1 MDQPAPEKPKR
12 TRRDD
17 IFLFVMTWASDH
29 VGNTPSLGEIARKFG
44 IRRSTA
50 YTHTLK
56 LVNDGRARWI
66 DGEFILEKSEYFPP
80 TDIR

>member
-1 MDQPAPEKPKR
+1 MDKPQQPQHKR

-17 IFLFVMTWASDH
+17 IFLFIMTWASDH

-56 LVNDGRARWI
+56 LVNDGRAKWK
-66 DGEFILEKSEYFPP
+66 DGELILEKSEYFPP